1 MNTVHW
7 RRGAFSGGVVALLA
21 AASVLT
27 GSVAHAADPQSPG
40 STPSQSTSYGR
51 VDASFSLA
59 VSPTRLSIAPAD
71 IGKSHTFEVIN
82 RGQSPLA
89 VTVQKRNFVG
99 GADGTL
105 VFQKHA
111 RYSASNWV
119 TIHPASFVLAPGTE
133 QIVTATVTVPAGPE
147 PGDHEVALV
156 FLVPAAR
163 TNANIKINRGIGT
176 PVYIT
181 VPGATD
187 NTVSVRKLT
196 ASGFVTGGRVAVTAT
211 LHNTGDVHRD
221 FRAPDAL
228 AIHAAGSAAAF
239 PDFTVIRGSTRV
251 ISTSWNPPP
260 ACICHVRVTV
270 QNADGTQSS
279 ASVRVIVIPL
289 KLVGG
294 LLLLA
299 LLLGLAI
306 RIGRRRYRAHV
317 SVAAAKLHAGAGD

>member
-1 MNTVHW
+1 VHW

-51 VDASFSLA
+51 ADARFSLA

-82 RGQSPLA
+82 RGQSTLA

-99 GADGTL
+99 GVDGTL
-105 VFQKHA
+105 VFQKNA
-111 RYSASNWV
+111 KYSASDWV
-119 TIHPASFVLAPGTE
+119 TIHPARFELAPGTE
-133 QIVTATVTVPAGPE
+133 QVVTATVTMPAAPE

-156 FLVPAAR
+156 FLVPAAP
-163 TNANIKINRGIGT
+163 TSANIKINRGIGT
-176 PVYIT
+176 PVYIA

-187 NTVSVRKLT
+187 NTVSVRKL
-196 ASGFVTGGRVAVTAT
+196 AAPGFVTGGRVAVTAT
-211 LHNTGDVHRD
+211 LHNTGNVHRD

-228 AIHAAGSAAAF
+228 AIHAPGSAAAF

-251 ISTSWNPPP
+251 ISTSWNPPL

-270 QNADGTQSS
+270 QNADGRQSS
-279 ASVRVIVIPL
+279 ASVRVIVFPVAPVIITL
-289 KLVGG
+289 A
-294 LLLLA
+294 LA
-299 LLLGLAI
+299 LLLWFGI
-306 RIGRRRYRAHV
+306 RIGRHRYRMQV
-317 SVAAAKLHAGAGD
+317 RKAAADLNGGIGAGDR